1 MKEAAHIL
9 GVSNAKIWR
18 LVKAGELSAYQNPL
32 DRREKLIRREDL
44 ERLRTQVKPR
54 RHFVSDG
61 SDTDPV
67 DVPAKRIK
75 DWVRET
81 WHRDSK

>member
-1 MKEAAHIL
+1 VPDRFQK
-9 GVSNAKIWR
+9 
-18 LVKAGELSAYQNPL
+18 PL

-44 ERLRTQVKPR
+44 ERLCAQVKTR

-67 DVPAKRIK
+67 DVPANRVK

-81 WHRDSK
+81 WPRHRK